1 MKITVDQDSIEKK
14 GLSVDEFLVLMM
26 MNNHYDIG
34 KAIDSLIEKGFIIK
48 GGDNF
53 YFSGFHVIMTD
64 KGNKVFSDVVLDDDN
79 NNTDPV
85 LDLAVKLKEIYPK
98 GKKDGRWYYAEGVK
112 LIARRLK
119 IFFKKYGNYK
129 AEDII
134 NATQKYVDEKRDAP
148 DFRLLKYFIFK
159 EAVGAHG
166 EVEPSSDLLT
176 YIENK
181 NEVEDDPDWILH
193 DADADTKEEKDIK
206 FVDSDDPF
214 KD

>member
-85 LDLAVKLKEIYPK
+85 LDLAAKLKEIYPK
-98 GKKDGRWYYAEGVK
+98 GKKDGRWYYAPE
-112 LIARRLK
+112 IQ
-119 IFFKKYGNYK
+119 
-129 AEDII
+129 
-134 NATQKYVDEKRDAP
+134 T
-148 DFRLLKYFIFK
+148 
-159 EAVGAHG
+159 
-166 EVEPSSDLLT
+166 
-176 YIENK
+176 
-181 NEVEDDPDWILH
+181 
-193 DADADTKEEKDIK
+193 ADR
-206 FVDSDDPF
+206 S
-214 KD
+214 